1 MADDIT
7 RAELDQL
14 RAELA
19 AQQDEVAALR
29 RAIGASRTRR
39 FPRLPR
45 RLLPLALVAVLLV
58 LTPLSLLAANPFT
71 DLQSGSVHNA
81 NIDAI
86 YNAGIT
92 TGCAPNAQYCP
103 TDVVT
108 RQEMASFLAR
118 AAGLGTNP
126 PVANAKTAQTATN
139 ATQLGGVAAA
149 NYVQTNSSATLANLT
164 VTGAINT
171 AFTSGTTNRATPIAY
186 AYVSA
191 AGAFISGTPN
201 VSVVYV
207 PATTHYEVTI
217 TGETFVFNQYQA
229 LVTPTFSVANQPHIV
244 NTSSANG
251 KLLVYVYDT
260 AGAQVQGAFQFAIFK
275 P

>member
-1 MADDIT
+1 MADDTT

-14 RAELA
+14 RAQLA
-19 AQQDEVAALR
+19 AQQEQVAALR
-29 RAIGASRTRR
+29 RAVGASNARR

-45 RLLPLALVAVLLV
+45 RFLPFALVALLLV

-81 NIDAI
+81 NIDLI

-92 TGCAPNAQYCP
+92 TGCVPNAQYCP
-103 TDVVT
+103 TDNVM

-118 AAGLGTNP
+118 TAGLGTNP
-126 PVANAKTAQTATN
+126 PVVNAKTLN
-139 ATQLGGVAAA
+139 GVPAA
-149 NYVQTNSSATLANLT
+149 NYVQTGSNATLASLT
-164 VTGAINT
+164 VTGTINT
-171 AFTSGTTNRATPIAY
+171 EFSSGTTNRATPIAY

-191 AGAFISGTPN
+191 AGAKISGTPN
-201 VSVVYV
+201 VTVTPVG
-207 PATTHYEVTI
+207 THYEITI

-229 LVTPTFSVANQPHIV
+229 IVTPTFSVVTQPHIV
-244 NTSSANG
+244 NTSSDSG

-260 AGAQVQGAFQFAIFK
+260 EGTQVQGAFQFAVFK